1 MSTKSRCI
9 ERNVVLKKFE
19 YLNTFLIL
27 FLDTAAVEGKVND
40 IQTALD
46 EDYNANEYNVY
57 DMDGHDDAPGP
68 GLYYIYNI
76 KFPLLYLN
84 DYN

>member
-9 ERNVVLKKFE
+9 ERNVVLKNFE
-19 YLNTFLIL
+19 YLSTFLIL

-46 EDYNANEYNVY
+46 EDYNDNEYSVY

-76 KFPLLYLN
+76 KFPLLL
-84 DYN
+84 

>member
-46 EDYNANEYNVY
+46 EDYNDNEYNVY

>member
-1 MSTKSRCI
+1 MKETLYS
-9 ERNVVLKKFE
+9 NNLKTLNLQH
-19 YLNTFLIL
+19 LNTFLIL

-46 EDYNANEYNVY
+46 EDYNDNEYNLY
-57 DMDGHDDAPGP
+57 NMDGHDDAPGP

-76 KFPLLYLN
+76 KFPLLYGRS
-84 DYN
+84 